1 MYDTATTA
9 VLLFLIAILYLLPT
23 ILAYGRDHPR
33 RQQLGLMN
41 ILFGWTLIGWIA
53 TFLWAMLA
61 ATAEDEA

>member
-9 VLLFLIAILYLLPT
+9 VLLFLIATLYLLPT

-41 ILFGWTLIGWIA
+41 ILFGWTLIGWVA

-61 ATAEDEA
+61 DTAEDEP